1 MIQPHK
7 DMKKIKKKYSLEIK
21 KKILQGV
28 PKKKIKFLTL
38 NSGLAQIFFDP
49 KPCKEG

>member
-21 KKILQGV
+21 KKDFTGC
-28 PKKKIKFLTL
+28 PKKEDKVFNFKFWIGS
-38 NSGLAQIFFDP
+38 NFF
-49 KPCKEG
+49 